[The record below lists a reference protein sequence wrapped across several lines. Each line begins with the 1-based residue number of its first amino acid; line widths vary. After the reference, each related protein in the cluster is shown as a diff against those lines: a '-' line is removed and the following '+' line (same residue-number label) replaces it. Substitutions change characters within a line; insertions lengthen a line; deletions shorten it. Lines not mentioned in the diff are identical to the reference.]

1 MYGPNRIFAP
11 APTTDLPHPDP
22 IAMTVP
28 KPAGSPLRPA
38 VDSQTTNPPGSPA
51 VPAVSPVLPGIL
63 SRIAHGHILTVD
75 EAEAAF
81 NQVMA
86 GQASPVQMAA
96 LLMGLRARGHAPSE
110 VAGGVRALRRAMV
123 PVASTRQSELVDT
136 CGTGGGQVSTFN
148 VSTAAALVAAG
159 AGVPVAKHG
168 NRSFTSRSGSADVLE
183 ALGVRIQL
191 SPEAMGQVLDRAGV
205 VFMFA
210 PLLHPAMRHVGP
222 VRRELAIPTI
232 MNLLGPLTNP
242 AGVRRQVV
250 GVADPDLLPLLGEA
264 LRTLEHDR
272 ALVVHGRHG
281 LDEISP
287 LGETE
292 VVELREG
299 ELDRYIIHPGDLGL
313 TVATEEEVAGGEPVE
328 NAAIIRSVL
337 EGRSVGGARSFVL
350 LNAAAA
356 LYVAGRARDLS
367 EGVRL
372 AVESVDSGSALRSL
386 EALVAASREAAPEG

>member
-1 MYGPNRIFAP
+1 MTSPDSAS
-11 APTTDLPHPDP
+11 LPE
-22 IAMTVP
+22 
-28 KPAGSPLRPA
+28 
-38 VDSQTTNPPGSPA
+38 
-51 VPAVSPVLPGIL
+51 IL
-63 SRIAHGHILTVD
+63 SRIAHGHILTID

-81 NQVMA
+81 NTVME
-86 GQASPVQMAA
+86 GEASPVQMAA

-110 VAGGVRALRRAMV
+110 VAGGVRALRRAMI
-123 PVASTRQSELVDT
+123 PVSSVRPDELVDT
-136 CGTGGGQVSTFN
+136 CGTGGGEISTFN

-191 SPEAMGQVLDRAGV
+191 SARGMARVLEEVGI

-250 GVADPDLLPLLGEA
+250 GVADAELLPLVGEA
-264 LRTLEHDR
+264 LRALEHHR
-272 ALVVHGRHG
+272 AMVVHGRDG
-281 LDEISP
+281 LDEVSP

-292 VVELREG
+292 VVELRDG
-299 ELDRYIIHPGDLGL
+299 ALARYTVHPEDLGL
-313 TVATEEEVAGGEPVE
+313 PTAAPEEIAGGEPSE
-328 NAAIIRSVL
+328 NASRIRSVL
-337 EGRSVGGARSFVL
+337 EGRDRGGARTFIL

-356 LYVAGRARDLS
+356 LYVAGGTESLDAA
-367 EGVRL
+367 VRQAAE
-372 AVESVDSGSALRSL
+372 AVDTGAALRTL
-386 EALVAASREAAPEG
+386 DALVAVSGAAAED